1 MSYKNITRFEKACAI
16 KISFLITFF
25 FIKKKVM
32 RSPILVAYVRATFR
46 RRGRWYR
53 KNTRRICLM
62 EQTETYQLSQWEKTD
77 RILMSDFNADNAKLE
92 NALSALAARDTQLNA
107 AIAAAKQELNAA
119 LAAAKTELAAESTRL
134 DGAKLEQV
142 TLLST
147 SYTASGSNY
156 AITVPGSQMGSC
168 SIVCVDITPSSSSN
182 GGVVYP
188 NGSDSWH
195 WQLGK
200 SSTATG
206 LWELA
211 AGKRSRAIFFPLKL
225 SSSQLYCVI
234 FTGSSFATGYSAVTY
249 SSLKSL
255 NLKPASNASAVSGG
269 GSIRIYGLK

>member
-1 MSYKNITRFEKACAI
+1 
-16 KISFLITFF
+16 
-25 FIKKKVM
+25 
-32 RSPILVAYVRATFR
+32 
-46 RRGRWYR
+46 
-53 KNTRRICLM
+53 M

-92 NALSALAARDTQLNA
+92 NALSALAAKDTQLNA
-107 AIAAAKQELNAA
+107 AI
-119 LAAAKTELAAESTRL
+119 AAAKTELAAESTRL
-134 DGAKLEQV
+134 DGAKLEQA